1 MLCLCHFRFSHFG
14 DLFEDAVQ
22 QGLNAI
28 QTQHPGFYYQQAA
41 NHATNRKLLC
51 YKLCKVSQFFIIK
64 IVIMTMYDSLLRIMT
79 CYFFSQLKQT

>member
-1 MLCLCHFRFSHFG
+1 MILVYILFLLFIRFSHFG

-41 NHATNRKLLC
+41 NHAANRKVLC
-51 YKLCKVSQFFIIK
+51 YKLCKVNVFLK
-64 IVIMTMYDSLLRIMT
+64 ICVY
-79 CYFFSQLKQT
+79 